1 MTAVQVVAPLV
12 LVKDQ
17 SGLIGYH
24 YRGQIIPW
32 LSATDRTRL
41 EADGM
46 VVPVAAHQVLVEDQE
61 VAALGTVQTEEV
73 APVVARPAKNHAK
86 ELWVDYAVSKGWDR
100 ATAEDAKKADLIA
113 ALTDGQDDDPT
124 DGEDDVDDDPETPE
138 LVAPPKAGLLE
149 DWQKYARAK
158 GLSDDD
164 IAGLDKQ
171 GLIELLT

>member
-1 MTAVQVVAPLV
+1 MSAVQVVAPLV

-24 YRGQIIPW
+24 YRGQVIPW
-32 LSATDRTRL
+32 LSAADLARL
-41 EADGM
+41 QADGM
-46 VVPVAAHQVLVEDQE
+46 VVPVAAPLVLLKHQE
-61 VAALGTVQTEEV
+61 VVARPSVQAEEV
-73 APVVARPAKNHAK
+73 VPVVARPAKNHAK

-100 ATAEDAKKADLIA
+100 TTAEDAKKADLIA
-113 ALTDGQDDDPT
+113 ALTDDDPT
-124 DGEDDVDDDPETPE
+124 DGEDDVDDEPETPE